1 MSRYRTFAP
10 IDAIRKITVV
20 RNSNSLVSLVNSLIE
35 SNSVQNHIYIY
46 IYFDEEQY
54 STKGRYLFY
63 RIIFFSERDR
73 MCTQTVYFA
82 KGIVSLKNIIVEHYG
97 ISRLRD
103 ARSFRCHLL

>member
-20 RNSNSLVSLVNSLIE
+20 CNSNSLVSLVNSLIE

-46 IYFDEEQY
+46 ISMKNSILRKVDIYFTE
-54 STKGRYLFY
+54 LFS
-63 RIIFFSERDR
+63 FPNE

-82 KGIVSLKNIIVEHYG
+82 KGIVSLKNIIMEHYG

>member
-20 RNSNSLVSLVNSLIE
+20 RNSNSLISLVNSLIE
-35 SNSVQNHIYIY
+35 SNSCSKSYIY

-82 KGIVSLKNIIVEHYG
+82 KGIVSLKNIIMEHYG